1 VKKLKLLKDKKNE
14 LLEINREFLAET
26 LNGSA
31 LLHEALSTFIEDKLK
46 KESIEGV
53 IQAEKKCDGIK
64 EKYTQVLFR
73 DKRALPFLVE
83 DRYNILMMIDSVND
97 KMEFFARFLG
107 VYPFK
112 LYKEIKNEFKNLIK
126 ACAQG
131 VEELVNCAILIET
144 DFDGAYKKTF
154 EIEERK
160 REARTAKFTLLGK
173 LYKMK
178 DDPTKVYLTSKLVT
192 YIYDI
197 VSWVEETSDYLRGLI
212 IRYPSR

>member
-1 VKKLKLLKDKKNE
+1 MTKLKLLKDKKNE
-14 LLEINREFLAET
+14 LDEINREFLAET

-53 IQAEKKCDGIK
+53 IQAEKKCDELK

-83 DRYNILMMIDSVND
+83 DRYNILMMVDSVND

-112 LYKEIKNEFKNLIK
+112 IYKEIKNEFKNLIK

-131 VEELVNCAILIET
+131 VEELVNSAILIET

-154 EIEERK
+154 EIEEKK
-160 REARTAKFTLLGK
+160 REARTAKFNLLGK

-178 DDPTKVYLTSKLVT
+178 DDPTRVYLTSKLVT

-197 VSWVEETSDYLRGLI
+197 VAWVEETSDYLRGLI

>member
-1 VKKLKLLKDKKNE
+1 MKLFKEKINE
-14 LLEINREFLAET
+14 LDEINKEFLAET

-31 LLHEALSTFIEDKLK
+31 LLHEALSTFVDGKLK
-46 KESIEGV
+46 IESLEGV
-53 IQAEKKCDGIK
+53 IKVEKKCDVLK
-64 EKYTQVLFR
+64 EKYVQVLYR

-97 KMEFFARFLG
+97 RMEFFSRFLG

-112 LYKEIKNEFKNLIK
+112 LYKEIKDEFKNLYS
-126 ACAQG
+126 ACSQA

-160 REARTAKFTLLGK
+160 REARTAKFNLLK
-173 LYKMK
+173 KVYKMT

-192 YIYDI
+192 YMYDI
-197 VSWVEETSDYLRGLI
+197 ISWVEETSDYLRGLI
-212 IRYPSR
+212 IKYPSK

>member
-1 VKKLKLLKDKKNE
+1 MKKFWKENKNE
-14 LLEINREFLAET
+14 LIEVNKEFLAET

-46 KESIEGV
+46 EESIEGV
-53 IQAEKKCDGIK
+53 IQAERKCDILK
-64 EKYTQVLFR
+64 EKYIQVLFR
-73 DKRALPFLVE
+73 EKRALPFLVE
-83 DRYNILMMIDSVND
+83 DRYNILMMVDSVND
-97 KMEFFARFLG
+97 RMEFFARFLG

-112 LYKEIKNEFKNLIK
+112 LYKEVKEEFGALCSS
-126 ACAQG
+126 CALS
-131 VEELVNCAILIET
+131 VEQLVDCVILIET

-160 REARTAKFTLLGK
+160 REARTAKFNLLDK
-173 LYKMK
+173 VYKMK

>member
-1 VKKLKLLKDKKNE
+1 VNNLKLLKDKKNE
-14 LLEINREFLAET
+14 LIEVNKEFLAET

-31 LLHEALSTFIEDKLK
+31 LLHEALSTFIEEKLK

-53 IQAEKKCDGIK
+53 IQAEKKCDRLK
-64 EKYTQVLFR
+64 EKFVEVLFR
-73 DKRALPFLVE
+73 EKRALPFLVQ
-83 DRYNILMMIDSVND
+83 DRYNILMMIDTAND
-97 KMEFFARFLG
+97 RMELFARFLG

-112 LYKEIKNEFKNLIK
+112 LYKEVKEDFKTLCT
-126 ACAQG
+126 ACAQS
-131 VEELVNCAILIET
+131 VELLVDCAILIET

-160 REARTAKFTLLGK
+160 REARTAKFNLLDK
-173 LYKMK
+173 VYKMK
-178 DDPTKVYLTSKLVT
+178 DDPIRVYLTSKLVT

>member
-1 VKKLKLLKDKKNE
+1 MLKDKKNE
-14 LLEINREFLAET
+14 LVEVNKEFLAET
-26 LNGSA
+26 LNGTA

-46 KESIEGV
+46 KDSIEG
-53 IQAEKKCDGIK
+53 IILAERKCDELK

-97 KMEFFARFLG
+97 KMEFFARFLD

-112 LYKEIKNEFKNLIK
+112 LYEEIKEEFKALCS
-126 ACAQG
+126 ACSQG
-131 VEELVNCAILIET
+131 VEQLVDTAVLIET
-144 DFDGAYKKTF
+144 NFDGAYKKTF

-160 REARTAKFTLLGK
+160 REARTAKFNLLGK

-192 YIYDI
+192 YMYDI
-197 VSWVEETSDYLRGLI
+197 ISWVEETSDYLRGLI

>member
-1 VKKLKLLKDKKNE
+1 MKLFKEKINE
-14 LLEINREFLAET
+14 LDEINKEFLAET

-31 LLHEALSTFIEDKLK
+31 LLHEALSTFVDGKLK
-46 KESIEGV
+46 IESLEGV
-53 IQAEKKCDGIK
+53 IKVEKKCDVLK
-64 EKYTQVLFR
+64 EKYVQVLYR

-97 KMEFFARFLG
+97 KMEFFSRFLG

-112 LYKEIKNEFKNLIK
+112 LYKEIKDEFTNLYS
-126 ACAQG
+126 ACSQA

-144 DFDGAYKKTF
+144 DFNGAYKITF

-160 REARTAKFTLLGK
+160 REARTAKFNLLK
-173 LYKMK
+173 KVYKMT

-192 YIYDI
+192 YMYDI
-197 VSWVEETSDYLRGLI
+197 ISWVEETSDYLRGLI
-212 IRYPSR
+212 IKYPSK